1 MTTVHGTRG
10 PYAKT
15 PARRAQ
21 ILEAA
26 FELFAQHGYH
36 GASLS
41 SIADRVG
48 LSRNALLHHF
58 PTKEALL
65 TAVLE
70 RRDRLEQ
77 ERLTALGQQPL
88 GSLLADVLTHNAE
101 APELIRLNAALAAEA
116 VDAEHPAHDYIHR
129 RYEFARDLTA
139 RTLAVLQAGGH
150 ITQAV
155 NVPSAAATII
165 AVMDGLQVPRV
176 HNRGVDM
183 TGTPEQFLRPY
194 PGNDVY
200 AEAAATYAAVPE

>member
-48 LSRNALLHHF
+48 LSRTALLHHF

-70 RRDRLEQ
+70 RRDQLEQ
-77 ERLTALGQQPL
+77 ERLRALGRQPL
-88 GSLLADVLTHNAE
+88 GSLFAALLRHNAE

-116 VDAEHPAHDYIHR
+116 IDADHPAHDYIHR
-129 RYEFARDLTA
+129 RYDSPRALTA
-139 RTLAVLQAGGH
+139 STLAALQAAGH
-150 ITQAV
+150 ITETV
-155 NVPSAAATII
+155 NVHSAAATIV
-165 AVMDGLQVPRV
+165 AVMDGLQVQWL
-176 HNRGVDM
+176 HNRAVDM
-183 TGTPEQFLRPY
+183 TGTLEQFLRH
-194 PGNDVY
+194 
-200 AEAAATYAAVPE
+200 